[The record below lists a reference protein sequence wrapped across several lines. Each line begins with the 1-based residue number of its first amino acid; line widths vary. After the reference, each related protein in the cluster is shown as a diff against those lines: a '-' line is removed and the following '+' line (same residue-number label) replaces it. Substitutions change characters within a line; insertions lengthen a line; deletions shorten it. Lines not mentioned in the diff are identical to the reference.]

1 MAALAGF
8 GLDWL
13 LSRPDKGRWLP
24 RALGWIAVIAGAGSL
39 LLVGVS
45 MALPAPFIALGER
58 LLNWGFWADLAKSQG
73 FADGAMFWSYE
84 ATQIARFGL
93 MALLSGASVLL
104 ALRFQVDETTPRRA
118 LRRLAPLLPLLVLT
132 FDLWLMGHSFNP
144 AVDPKLLDLTPPSVA
159 FLQSKLDPAQPWRLT
174 SFDDA
179 ENEKVLN
186 ANSAMRYGLEDIR
199 GYDSIIP
206 KQYVAYMK
214 RLHPQGE
221 LLYNRIA
228 PIYSELG
235 GQRNDAALD
244 NPLLHLLGARYVIA
258 TQPISN
264 TGYSLVYDDEV
275 KIYENANALPRAFI
289 AQQAVAA
296 PDQEAA
302 LDRLQQVDPRNVV
315 VVEGLAESD
324 LPPPS
329 SPQIKEAQFSS
340 RENREYFVD
349 VNISDRGWLVVTD
362 NYFDGWKAYLRPFG
376 VSGEGMD
383 ASGQSIETQLP
394 IYRAD
399 GTFRAVYLPEAGQW
413 TVRFVYSPRS
423 VLLGVY
429 LSFLSLITLILLV
442 GWWAWG
448 KYYKGEGSEV
458 GTVAKNST
466 VQVIMSLMNRAI
478 DFAFAMLRLRV
489 LSPEG
494 EGSYVTAITFYL
506 IAEIVTRFGLGTLLT
521 RDVAFEK
528 ARARKYLW
536 NVISLRTLLW
546 LVSLPVIAVVLYFF
560 QHSPSP
566 LTSAE
571 VQAIALFAAALFFA
585 NIADALSSVFMAFEK
600 MEYPAANAT
609 AITVAKVA
617 LGGLVILPPF
627 NAGFVGLA
635 AVSVVMNFVQVIW
648 LWITLE
654 QKVLRPHEAGVATEG
669 AQSAEARTGSG
680 VSASSVAKRFDWPLQ
695 KYMLRESG
703 PLMINHLLATVFW
716 RISQLVLRA
725 AVNPA
730 AVGIFSAGIKYVD
743 GLNVIPA
750 YFTAAIFPLMS
761 RYAQSGSEA
770 FVKAYRLALQLL
782 FIVALPIAVFFTFEA
797 TPLIRIL
804 GGAAYLPDSAI
815 ALRIMIW
822 SIPIG
827 FINSVTQYAL
837 IAVNQ
842 QRYLTRAFV
851 VGVAFTAISNWL
863 LVPRYGAVA
872 AAALLIPAELSLFIP
887 FAWAVRRYIAP
898 MPWLSLL
905 GRPLLATAVN
915 VAIVW
920 GLDRAG
926 LPTILAVAAGFA
938 VYAVVLFALGAF
950 RGEEFA
956 VLRNGLNRRLRRP
969 AAEASP

>member
-1 MAALAGF
+1 
-8 GLDWL
+8 
-13 LSRPDKGRWLP
+13 
-24 RALGWIAVIAGAGSL
+24 
-39 LLVGVS
+39 
-45 MALPAPFIALGER
+45 
-58 LLNWGFWADLAKSQG
+58 
-73 FADGAMFWSYE
+73 
-84 ATQIARFGL
+84 
-93 MALLSGASVLL
+93 
-104 ALRFQVDETTPRRA
+104 
-118 LRRLAPLLPLLVLT
+118 
-132 FDLWLMGHSFNP
+132 
-144 AVDPKLLDLTPPSVA
+144 
-159 FLQSKLDPAQPWRLT
+159 
-174 SFDDA
+174 
-179 ENEKVLN
+179 
-186 ANSAMRYGLEDIR
+186 
-199 GYDSIIP
+199 
-206 KQYVAYMK
+206 
-214 RLHPQGE
+214 
-221 LLYNRIA
+221 
-228 PIYSELG
+228 
-235 GQRNDAALD
+235 
-244 NPLLHLLGARYVIA
+244 
-258 TQPISN
+258 
-264 TGYSLVYDDEV
+264 
-275 KIYENANALPRAFI
+275 
-289 AQQAVAA
+289 
-296 PDQEAA
+296 
-302 LDRLQQVDPRNVV
+302 
-315 VVEGLAESD
+315 
-324 LPPPS
+324 
-329 SPQIKEAQFSS
+329 
-340 RENREYFVD
+340 
-349 VNISDRGWLVVTD
+349 
-362 NYFDGWKAYLRPFG
+362 
-376 VSGEGMD
+376 
-383 ASGQSIETQLP
+383 
-394 IYRAD
+394 
-399 GTFRAVYLPEAGQW
+399 VYLPEAGQW

-448 KYYKGEGSEV
+448 KYYKGEATEV

-494 EGSYVTAITFYL
+494 EGGYVTAITFYL

-528 ARARKYLW
+528 SRARRYLW
-536 NVISLRTLLW
+536 NVISLRSLLW
-546 LVSLPVIAVVLYFF
+546 LVSLPVIAITLYFF

-566 LTSAE
+566 LTPAE

-654 QKVLRPHEAGVATEG
+654 RKVLRPHDAQMAGDQTSE
-669 AQSAEARTGSG
+669 
-680 VSASSVAKRFDWPLQ
+680 VSRSKRFDWPLQ

-782 FIVALPIAVFFTFEA
+782 FIVALPIAVFVTFEA

-815 ALRIMIW
+815 TLRIMIW

-851 VGVAFTAISNWL
+851 IGVAFTAISNWL

-872 AAALLIPAELSLFIP
+872 AAALLIPAELSLFVP

-898 MPWLSLL
+898 MPWLALL
-905 GRPLLATAVN
+905 GRPLLATAIN

-920 GLDRAG
+920 GLERAG

-938 VYAVVLFALGAF
+938 VYALVLIVLGAF

-969 AAEASP
+969 AADAAA